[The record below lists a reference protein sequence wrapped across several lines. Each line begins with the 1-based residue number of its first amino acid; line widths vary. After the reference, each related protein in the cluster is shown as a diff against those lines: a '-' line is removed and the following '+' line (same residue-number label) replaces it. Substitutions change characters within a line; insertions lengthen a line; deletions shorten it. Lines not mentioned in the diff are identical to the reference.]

1 MVGFPIRAPL
11 DQSLLTAPQR
21 LSQLTTPFIAFWC
34 QGIHRTP
41 FFDLTVKIE
50 YIQMSYYLIHSLF
63 GFKRTLIRRS
73 YLISGISF
81 FASLR
86 YTIYDI
92 RYTNKWWR

>member
-50 YIQMSYYLIHSLF
+50 FQIHLSACEPVCVRIRTGRHAQAEMSYYLIHSLF
-63 GFKRTLIRRS
+63 
-73 YLISGISF
+73 SF
-81 FASLR
+81 Q
-86 YTIYDI
+86 
-92 RYTNKWWR
+92 